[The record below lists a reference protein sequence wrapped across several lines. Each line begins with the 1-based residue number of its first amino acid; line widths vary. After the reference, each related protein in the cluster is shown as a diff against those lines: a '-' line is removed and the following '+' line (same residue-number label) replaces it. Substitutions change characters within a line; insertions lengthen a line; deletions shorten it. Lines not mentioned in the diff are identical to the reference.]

1 MNFHCSRVS
10 CDRFSTS
17 TIHHLFSWQSCHRR
31 CCRKGCPTISSCHC
45 SMWMTRQ
52 STLARTDRCLAA
64 SLPCLTPSSTII
76 LTLSQ
81 ARSFVETTGHHLLLT
96 LSFVGNLSTHICP
109 YASVPHRLTAR
120 PCPTLHHHQ
129 FVITSTIPLSRAILR
144 ILRH

>member
-52 STLARTDRCLAA
+52 STLARTRRLTA
-64 SLPCLTPSSTII
+64 LPYPI

-81 ARSFVETTGHHLLLT
+81 ARCFVETIGHHLLLT